1 MLALALELESVIN
14 WLWLIIFIATVAFE
28 LCTVELTSIW
38 FSAGSIFALI
48 FSAIGLDIVW
58 QVVIFF
64 ATSFILLV
72 TVGKYGRKAL
82 NKTKHATNID
92 SFIGK
97 ELIVLEDADFFHPGE
112 GKINGTVWTISCE
125 HGKVVNKNDIAI
137 IKGVQ
142 GNKLIVEKIEN

>member
-1 MLALALELESVIN
+1 MLALALDFGNVMN

-38 FSAGSIFALI
+38 FSVGSIFALI
-48 FSAIGLDIVW
+48 FSAIGLNPIW

-64 ATSFILLV
+64 ATSFILLL
-72 TVGKYGRKAL
+72 TVGKYGRRAL
-82 NKTKHATNID
+82 NKTKIATNVD
-92 SFIGK
+92 ALIGR

-125 HGKVVNKNDIAI
+125 HGVSVKKDDIAVI
-137 IKGVQ
+137 ISVQ
-142 GNKLIVEKIEN
+142 GNKLIVEKQN